1 MSNEFFSSRKI
12 LMGGV
17 LAAVLGTASLVVI
30 AKDATTETLADD
42 QQRSCEDRGHDGD
55 RFDRR
60 DGHHGD
66 REGFSGRDSRD
77 NRGDRHGRDMAGDMH
92 GGMGRGDMPGM
103 SGGMHGGMN
112 GGMGRG
118 DMGPGMFVSER
129 AFGKLEL
136 TAEQRTAMTSVQD
149 ETRSKNWELMG
160 EVMKVNNRIRDL
172 YAADTFDEK
181 ALNQAYSDL
190 ASLQQKM
197 FVSGS
202 EARTHMLSL
211 LTDEQRQ
218 QLKADDHGKGEK
230 RNQQDDRGPRG

>member
-60 DGHHGD
+60 DGQRG
-66 REGFSGRDSRD
+66 ERD
-77 NRGDRHGRDMAGDMH
+77 GRHGREMAGGMGRGEMGPGMQGGMH
-92 GGMGRGDMPGM
+92 GGMGRGEMGPGM
-103 SGGMHGGMN
+103 QGGMHGGMGR
-112 GGMGRG
+112 GGMGP
-118 DMGPGMFVSER
+118 DMFGSER

-149 ETRSKNWELMG
+149 EARSKNWELMG

-172 YAADTFDEK
+172 YAADKFDEK
-181 ALNQAYSDL
+181 ALNQAYSNL

-230 RNQQDDRGPRG
+230 RTQQDDRGPRG

>member
-60 DGHHGD
+60 DGQRG
-66 REGFSGRDSRD
+66 ERD
-77 NRGDRHGRDMAGDMH
+77 GRHGREMAGGMGRGEMGPGMQGGMH
-92 GGMGRGDMPGM
+92 GGMGRG
-103 SGGMHGGMN
+103 
-112 GGMGRG
+112 GMGP
-118 DMGPGMFVSER
+118 DMFGSER

-149 ETRSKNWELMG
+149 EARSKNWELMG

-172 YAADTFDEK
+172 NAADTFDEK

-197 FVSGS
+197 FVTGS

-230 RNQQDDRGPRG
+230 RNQQDDRG